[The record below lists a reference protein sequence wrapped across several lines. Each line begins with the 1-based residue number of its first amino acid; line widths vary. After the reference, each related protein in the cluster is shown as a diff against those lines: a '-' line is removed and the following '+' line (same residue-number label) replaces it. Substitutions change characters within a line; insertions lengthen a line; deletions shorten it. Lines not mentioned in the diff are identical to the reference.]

1 MQIKAEEISS
11 IIRQQIAGYEAE
23 IDIQEVGTVISVGD
37 GVARIYGLERCMALE
52 LVEFPGDVFGVAL
65 NLEEDNVGAVL
76 LSEASSV
83 REGDTVKRTGRVIQ
97 VPIGEALLGRVVTPL
112 GEPVDGLGPVNASEF
127 GVIERIAPGVVDRQS
142 VSEPLQTGIKSID
155 SMIPIGR
162 GQRELIIGDRQTG
175 KTAVALDAIIN
186 KSFGPSSWQKPI
198 ETITRLSTRYFIS
211 TITRLMQTSWLSS
224 CCAEKRPQPLRYFG
238 NTKKVASALLKRVI

>member
-76 LSEASSV
+76 LSESSSV

-127 GVIERIAPGVVDRQS
+127 GVIERIAPGVVDRQP

-175 KTAVALDAIIN
+175 KTAVALDTIIN
-186 KSFGPSSWQKPI
+186 QK
-198 ETITRLSTRYFIS
+198 
-211 TITRLMQTSWLSS
+211 
-224 CCAEKRPQPLRYFG
+224 
-238 NTKKVASALLKRVI
+238 NTDVYC